1 MPNNTHSRCNVCQKI
16 GSKGYFRFPTNKK
29 EAKNWLAICG
39 LPEDTVINRSYF
51 ICYRHFALENLIE
64 INGTFRRRKGIEPS
78 PNILTEELPPLKYSD
93 LPLQENP
100 NMTIGQ
106 PKIPTSI
113 CHNEKIKDSQIECS
127 KSINDTE
134 SNTMRII
141 ELMAQFDPLAVS
153 WEKIAAYV
161 LDKITIRQI
170 VLLKAKNDY
179 GTTSMNLTSVKCL
192 TNILEEFMDELSK
205 ISVEAVGKPSE
216 PPSKAAKIIQSVTAH
231 GLTRKVT
238 KLIPKIPLIESEKSI
253 SVDAVEEPSIIDSK
267 ETEFVKQEL
276 PAEIEQ
282 NLSDF
287 KKFPEPSPS
296 ISQSDN
302 ENPENVIKN
311 VGHELR
317 DEHHQYKE
325 LIEIKDELAL
335 DLEDS
340 NLISDYQAW
349 SKFPENEESGKPIIE
364 DMDVSPA

>member
-1 MPNNTHSRCNVCQKI
+1 MPNTHSRCNICLKI

-29 EAKNWLAICG
+29 ELKKWLVTCG
-39 LPEDTVINRSYF
+39 LPEDTVVNRSYF
-51 ICYRHFALENLIE
+51 ICYRHFALE
-64 INGTFRRRKGIEPS
+64 
-78 PNILTEELPPLKYSD
+78 
-93 LPLQENP
+93 
-100 NMTIGQ
+100 
-106 PKIPTSI
+106 
-113 CHNEKIKDSQIECS
+113 
-127 KSINDTE
+127 
-134 SNTMRII
+134 
-141 ELMAQFDPLAVS
+141 
-153 WEKIAAYV
+153 
-161 LDKITIRQI
+161 
-170 VLLKAKNDY
+170 
-179 GTTSMNLTSVKCL
+179 KCL
-192 TNILEEFMDELSK
+192 TNVLEEFMDELSK

-231 GLTRKVT
+231 GLTTKVT
-238 KLIPKIPLIESEKSI
+238 KLTPKIPLIESEKSI

-335 DLEDS
+335 HLEDS

-364 DMDVSPA
+364 DIDVSPAS